1 MVGFVINLEKEMK
14 KSVEKIGSIVEIDI
28 PSGMFMPDAIKFLNE
43 KRKETGIFH
52 YGYLNGS
59 VITSESTSI
68 DVYIRQSVLTDHEK
82 VMYKYE
88 KSHNFPKNDCQL
100 G

>member
-1 MVGFVINLEKEMK
+1 MK

-52 YGYLNGS
+52 YRYLYGT
-59 VITSESTSI
+59 VITSESSAI
-68 DVYIRQSVLTDHEK
+68 DVYIRQNVLTDNEK
-82 VMYKYE
+82 FMCKYE
-88 KSHNFPKNDCQL
+88 
-100 G
+100 